1 MLFLNIAV
9 MEQKPR
15 IVYIYIYIFFTY
27 NIYIYST
34 IWLFICASSS
44 VVSNMFLIAI
54 VDAYGF
60 VEQVGPW
67 GPKFVKFYLNNGDYQ
82 LEWGPTARH

>member
-1 MLFLNIAV
+1 MSCELRVVSCCCELVLLLFLLLLFLHI
-9 MEQKPR
+9 
-15 IVYIYIYIFFTY
+15 
-27 NIYIYST
+27 IYST